1 MHVDVVLVLLAL
13 VLVPVA
19 LLVVARRRHPGGQ
32 SDAPGTPDKTVL
44 HCAAPTPPRP
54 ARRP

>member
-1 MHVDVVLVLLAL
+1 MHIDVVLVLLAL

-19 LLVVARRRHPGGQ
+19 LLVVARRHHPGGQ
-32 SDAPGTPDKTVL
+32 SSAPGSPDKSVL
-44 HCAAPTPPRP
+44 HCAAPTPSRP

>member
-1 MHVDVVLVLLAL
+1 VDVVAVLVAL

-19 LLVVARRRHPGGQ
+19 LLVLARRRHPGGQ
-32 SDAPGTPDKTVL
+32 SGAPSSPDKTVL

-54 ARRP
+54 ARGP